1 MRYIEIQNGKRIISI
16 DNIVEVRKPQDGRN
30 NNLQIVK
37 LTPGGD
43 RTYDYFYG
51 QDVIKCLEGD
61 YNKIKN
67 ILLNGEYIH
76 LKDGVVKRKNII
88 GVYFND
94 RDTLSIKVVTRKE
107 TGGEETLLNQ
117 YLPSERDLYNRD
129 KAILGEI

>member
-16 DNIVEVRKPQDGRN
+16 DNIVEVRKPQDSRN

-67 ILLNGEYIH
+67 ILLNGEYVH
-76 LKDGVVKRKNII
+76 LKDGVAKRKDIMA
-88 GVYFND
+88 VYFND
-94 RDTLSIKVVTRKE
+94 RDTLSIKVVIRKE
-107 TGGEETLLNQ
+107 IGGEEALLNQ
-117 YLPSERDLYNRD
+117 YSSNERDLYNRD
-129 KAILGEI
+129 KTILGEI